1 MNKPSPV
8 NQTTLRIIYYRNKQ
22 FIAPVIIFAVCI
34 VIIAE
39 AIFPQIQEWV
49 SIRSQVSSSIQ
60 KIDQLNKN
68 IDIVSNTNDN
78 ALNNEIL
85 FLSQVLPQNKDYIGV
100 LNAISQAAIISGTA
114 LGDYSFDVGDLSK
127 TVVSGNTIQIR
138 LSITG
143 GVAEAKKFIS
153 ALKKQAPISDIADI
167 QISNNTVTIVSVF
180 YFKPFPN
187 VSLGDDNITTVDT
200 LSSQEN
206 KLLQTLQE
214 SIILPPSPLSLTS
227 L

>member
-34 VIIAE
+34 VIIVE

-49 SIRSQVSSSIQ
+49 SVRSQVSSSIQ

-68 IDIVSNTNDN
+68 IDIVSNTNDDI
-78 ALNNEIL
+78 LNNEIL

-127 TVVSGNTIQIR
+127 TGANGNTIQIR

-143 GVAEAKKFIS
+143 GVTEAKKFIS
-153 ALKKQAPISDIADI
+153 SLKKQAPISDIADI

-187 VSLGDDNITTVDT
+187 VSLNDNITTVNV
-200 LSSQEN
+200 LSDQEK

-214 SIILPPSPLSLTS
+214 SIVLPPSSNSLIN